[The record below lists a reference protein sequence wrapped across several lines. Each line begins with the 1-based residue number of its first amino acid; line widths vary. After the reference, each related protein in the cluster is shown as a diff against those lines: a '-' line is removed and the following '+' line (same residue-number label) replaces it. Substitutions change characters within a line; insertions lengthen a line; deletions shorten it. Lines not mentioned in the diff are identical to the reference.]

1 MQQDIYFDE
10 LKIIHEKSRVVQMDD
25 SRPFSSR
32 LQPATE
38 VSESPLAHN
47 FILTYTS
54 LEEISEESVLESAP
68 VEQVNKSI
76 QYFDGLGRPNQTIGI
91 QASPRKHDFVQPF
104 AYDKFGR
111 ETEKYLAY
119 VSEGANGWFKS
130 DAVGKESQNYL
141 SSPQYWFY
149 QSAEMIDHDQKPYAE
164 TRFEPSPLNRVVK
177 QGAPGEEWGPD
188 PDDSYNSDDHTIK
201 FSYGTNEADEV
212 FLWTYTRPQSQAL
225 GLIDAFDGTSPVYYD
240 EDQLYKN
247 KTKDEQGNEV
257 IEFVDKFGKVVLKKV
272 EAPDGN
278 WAETYYVYDDFGNL
292 VTVLPPQA
300 TDGLVVDYF
309 GEQSADQQQFLS
321 RWALG
326 VSCR

>member
-1 MQQDIYFDE
+1 M
-10 LKIIHEKSRVVQMDD
+10 
-25 SRPFSSR
+25 
-32 LQPATE
+32 
-38 VSESPLAHN
+38 
-47 FILTYTS
+47 
-54 LEEISEESVLESAP
+54 
-68 VEQVNKSI
+68 
-76 QYFDGLGRPNQTIGI
+76 
-91 QASPRKHDFVQPF
+91 
-104 AYDKFGR
+104 
-111 ETEKYLAY
+111 
-119 VSEGANGWFKS
+119 SEGANGWFKS

-321 RWALG
+321 RWAFRYTYDDRNRMIQKQVPGAEPVFMVYDNRDRLVLTQDG
-326 VSCR
+326 NQRLTNQWAFTKYDALNRSVLTGLFTDNTHIGQEAMQTEVDNFYNTNPEKFFEVRGSIVHGYTNGIVSQYSDRRGRLPDRDVL